1 MKYNPKM
8 TISLLINGIKMQKK
22 ILLTLLLSTSIF
34 LISGCSSTNSVWD
47 QFTNILSDAAPFIKE
62 SEEWEAYSIKTTQQ
76 GVVYSAANSTD
87 KQFVSQK
94 MDTEYPAAIE
104 RLSSPFAISTK
115 AKDELAKE
123 NQGYRFKYNDI
134 MTVKDK
140 KTSTTLGYC
149 VNYDSDR
156 VIDGKLKEVSEE
168 DKIRKAFIYIAKD
181 KPVSVATVSTDF
193 TKLMCGEKFY
203 NKNKI

>member
-156 VIDGKLKEVSEE
+156 VIDGKLKRSQ
-168 DKIRKAFIYIAKD
+168 
-181 KPVSVATVSTDF
+181 
-193 TKLMCGEKFY
+193 
-203 NKNKI
+203 